1 MIGIAQFKTIS
12 AAVKYGRKINL
23 YYPAYKEEGASGKVR
38 LEGDTSLVPLSELMV
53 IDHQALTCK
62 LIESHVLLEDFLEM
76 SFSKQR
82 KVLGLVDL
90 DDQVV
95 VSSGCKSKSDGST
108 ADYYELPNDNPKQLQ
123 DLIAFRNM
131 NGQVAE
137 IFRAC
142 YRYGEVEHS
151 EKLRDAKKMRFYADA
166 EVKRLE
172 KYGE

>member
-23 YYPAYKEEGASGKVR
+23 YYPAYKEEGASDKVR
-38 LEGDTSLVPLSELMV
+38 LGGDTSLVPLSELMV
-53 IDHQALTCK
+53 TDYQALTCK

-95 VSSGCKSKSDGST
+95 VSSGSKSKSDVST

>member
-1 MIGIAQFKTIS
+1 M
-12 AAVKYGRKINL
+12 L
-23 YYPAYKEEGASGKVR
+23 YYIARFKSVSESAQHQCQTNVYYKVVDSSRGYSTLLVDGARQEVVR
-38 LEGDTSLVPLSELMV
+38 STALTILNPNDVDDARAAFGNMPLEQFLNLPFSELRRVLEGEGEDEL
-53 IDHQALTCK
+53 AG
-62 LIESHVLLEDFLEM
+62 
-76 SFSKQR
+76 SK
-82 KVLGLVDL
+82 V
-90 DDQVV
+90 
-95 VSSGCKSKSDGST
+95 KSDGST
-108 ADYYELPNDNPKQLQ
+108 AAYYELPKDDPKQLQ
-123 DLIAFRNM
+123 DLISFRNM